1 MNSFNNNGVGAS
13 TAKQTVIVTGGNTG
27 LGFEAARAIA
37 ESNQGWHVV
46 IACRNARKAA
56 AAVQKIT
63 SGTAKGGVEA
73 MSLDLMSL
81 ASVRSFA
88 QAYAGRD
95 LPPLRGVVLNAGSQ
109 FVKGTT
115 YTQDGFEAT
124 FGVNHLAHFLLVN
137 LLLPQISAPARI
149 VFVSSGTHDP
159 EQWSGMPAPRLQK
172 AESMANPKQDASVAE
187 SPQQV
192 GQRCYTTSKLCN
204 VLCAYELA
212 NRLQSSGR
220 DVTVNAFDPGLIP
233 GSGLAR
239 DFGPV
244 SRFFWHFVLPVLRL
258 VVKNV
263 NSTRSSG
270 NNLAR
275 LILDPSLAGVT
286 RKYFVGVTESPSSK
300 ESYDAVKASALW
312 EGSARLVGLT
322 AEETLLQRSVK

>member
-63 SGTAKGGVEA
+63 SGTAKGWVEA

-124 FGVNHLAHFLLVN
+124 
-137 LLLPQISAPARI
+137 
-149 VFVSSGTHDP
+149 
-159 EQWSGMPAPRLQK
+159 
-172 AESMANPKQDASVAE
+172 
-187 SPQQV
+187 
-192 GQRCYTTSKLCN
+192 
-204 VLCAYELA
+204 
-212 NRLQSSGR
+212 
-220 DVTVNAFDPGLIP
+220 
-233 GSGLAR
+233 
-239 DFGPV
+239 
-244 SRFFWHFVLPVLRL
+244 
-258 VVKNV
+258 
-263 NSTRSSG
+263 
-270 NNLAR
+270 
-275 LILDPSLAGVT
+275 
-286 RKYFVGVTESPSSK
+286 
-300 ESYDAVKASALW
+300 
-312 EGSARLVGLT
+312 
-322 AEETLLQRSVK
+322 